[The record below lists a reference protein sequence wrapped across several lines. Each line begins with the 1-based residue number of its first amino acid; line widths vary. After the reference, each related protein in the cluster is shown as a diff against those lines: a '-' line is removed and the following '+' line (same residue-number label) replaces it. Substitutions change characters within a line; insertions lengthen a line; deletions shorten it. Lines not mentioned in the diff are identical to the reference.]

1 MIELSG
7 IARSFGRHPAVSDV
21 SFTLD
26 KGVFAVL
33 FGPSGCGKSTLLRM
47 IAGLERPDR
56 GTIAISG
63 RLVSGDVHVPP
74 ESRQVG
80 LVFQDL
86 ALFPNMTVAANIAFG
101 LQGVSDGSTRVEEML
116 KLLRLEPL
124 RDRLPHELSGGEQQR
139 VAVARSLAPDPDV
152 LLLDEPFANLD
163 AQLRERVREELIE
176 ILKRT
181 ATTVIMVTHDREEAL
196 SAADELMVMI
206 DGALVQSGDSR
217 EIYEQPVNK
226 EVGLLLGDGNLVEG
240 LVRDQIVHCCLGEFP
255 AGNHPDGACELFV
268 RSEHIECSADASLSA
283 RVVGGD
289 YYGHDASASLVLAD
303 GTALSL
309 RQAHG
314 DLPIIG
320 SQIGIR
326 VSGPVCIFD

>member
-1 MIELSG
+1 MIELKG

-21 SFTLD
+21 SFRLD
-26 KGVFAVL
+26 KGDFAVL
-33 FGPSGCGKSTLLRM
+33 FGPSGCGKSTLLRL
-47 IAGLERPDR
+47 IAGLDRPDL
-56 GTIAISG
+56 GSITISG
-63 RLVSGDVHVPP
+63 RSVSGDVHVPP

-86 ALFPNMTVAANIAFG
+86 ALFPNMTVAANIEFG
-101 LQGVSDGSTRVEEML
+101 LGVGSGGSSRVEEML
-116 KLLRLEPL
+116 RLLRLEPL

-163 AQLRERVREELIE
+163 AELRGRVREELIE

-196 SAADELMVMI
+196 SAADQLMVMI
-206 DGALVQSGDSR
+206 DGSVVQSGGSR

-226 EVGLLLGDGNLVEG
+226 EVGLMLGDGNLLDG
-240 LVRDQIVHCCLGEFP
+240 RIRDEVAHCCLGDFP
-255 AGNHPDGACELFV
+255 AASCVDGPCELFV
-268 RSEHIECSADASLSA
+268 RSEHLECSADAPLTA

-289 YYGHDASASLVLAD
+289 YYGHDALASLLLAD

-314 DLPIIG
+314 DLPKIG

-326 VSGPVCIFD
+326 VKGPVCIFD

>member
-7 IARSFGRHPAVSDV
+7 IAKSFGRHPAVSDV
-21 SFTLD
+21 GFALD

-47 IAGLERPDR
+47 IAGLERPDH

-101 LQGVSDGSTRVEEML
+101 LRGASGGSSRVEEML

-163 AQLRERVREELIE
+163 AELRARVREELIE

-206 DGALVQSGDSR
+206 DGTLVQSGDSR
-217 EIYEQPVNK
+217 EVYEQPVNK

-240 LVRDQIVHCCLGEFP
+240 LVRDEIVHCCLGEFP
-255 AGNHPDGACELFV
+255 AMSHPDGACELFV
-268 RSEHIECSADASLSA
+268 RSEHIECSTDASLSA

-289 YYGHDASASLVLAD
+289 YYGHDASASLLLAD